1 MYRHKQKRLKAPQI
15 DKKTEAVSRTAV
27 VWELNPIKSA
37 ASLTTNV
44 IPKTKAITAPKNART
59 PAINK
64 RKKPTKIIGAIHCR
78 KASVTVSA
86 IGVGFIE

>member
-1 MYRHKQKRLKAPQI
+1 LYRHKQKRLKAPQI

-44 IPKTKAITAPKNART
+44 VPKTNAITALKNART

-64 RKKPTKIIGAIHCR
+64 RKKPAKIIGEIHWR
-78 KASVTVSA
+78 KDSVTVSV
-86 IGVGFIE
+86 IVVGFIE

>member
-1 MYRHKQKRLKAPQI
+1 MYRHKQIRLKAPKI
-15 DKKTEAVSRTAV
+15 DKKTEIAIRTVV
-27 VWELNPIKSA
+27 VWGVNPIKDA
-37 ASLTTNV
+37 DSLTTNV

-59 PAINK
+59 PAIDK

>member
-1 MYRHKQKRLKAPQI
+1 MYRHKQKRLKAAKI
-15 DKKTEAVSRTAV
+15 DKKTEAVIRSTV

-44 IPKTKAITAPKNART
+44 IPKTKATTAPKNART

>member
-1 MYRHKQKRLKAPQI
+1 MKVPQI
-15 DKKTEAVSRTAV
+15 DKKTAAVIRTAV

-37 ASLTTNV
+37 ASLTTDV

-86 IGVGFIE
+86 IGVV

>member
-1 MYRHKQKRLKAPQI
+1 MYRHKQKRLKAPPI

-27 VWELNPIKSA
+27 IWELNPIKSA
-37 ASLTTNV
+37 PSLTINV
-44 IPKTKAITAPKNART
+44 IPKTKAITALKNART

-64 RKKPTKIIGAIHCR
+64 RKKPTKNIGAIHCR

-86 IGVGFIE
+86 MGVGFIE

>member
-44 IPKTKAITAPKNART
+44 IPKTKAITALKNART

-64 RKKPTKIIGAIHCR
+64 TKKPAKIIGAIHCR